1 MPFCRLSH
9 RTCGSFLFKQDWKYL
24 GDGAWAPKGK
34 GEGRKAGGAARKG
47 SAGGSKQRG
56 GSASASASA
65 SPSGASDSE
74 DERSEDE
81 AEGHEEEKEA
91 NARDVEM
98 AEADAGTAP
107 APISDGDREQQQQA
121 RAGAAPEP
129 AAAAGRKRSA
139 AEAELGSA
147 AAAAGD
153 KAAASQADGGE
164 AAPPAQKKPRN
175 RGSGRKRLDPIVR
188 EALRAAQQ
196 GACWV
201 QFLPEV
207 WCRRVKVGGAT
218 HSWQPACGSAPFLAC
233 CLACVQHVP
242 GPLSDLSAAFWVQVP
257 RIKRPPPVSRTS
269 SSSLLQSLAR
279 GTPQPAR
286 RLPRQERPQR
296 LRLTPLAPLVLP
308 PRRRAAGPPWAAP
321 RATAPSGRSGSRVR
335 RSRQRGLP
343 RVQTTPPLPK
353 HR

>member
-1 MPFCRLSH
+1 MEATIPNAWVSRDSDRIWRGSYKGKVRRRASYQARWAAHAAGSRPCAFPARLFRPWAMPFCRLSQ

-147 AAAAGD
+147 VAAAGD

-207 WCRRVKVGGAT
+207 WCRRVKVGGGN
-218 HSWQPACGSAPFLAC
+218 PAVGSLP
-233 CLACVQHVP
+233 VNR
-242 GPLSDLSAAFWVQVP
+242 PLSGVCP
-257 RIKRPPPVSRTS
+257 
-269 SSSLLQSLAR
+269 
-279 GTPQPAR
+279 
-286 RLPRQERPQR
+286 EH
-296 LRLTPLAPLVLP
+296 
-308 PRRRAAGPPWAAP
+308 
-321 RATAPSGRSGSRVR
+321 APSAF
-335 RSRQRGLP
+335 
-343 RVQTTPPLPK
+343 
-353 HR
+353 